1 MFIQVCHI
9 LIISYLQPRKPTA
22 AIQGHPNFICIFL
35 PLDPNNPWT
44 PRNEGNV
51 CSHGSRYWQF
61 WPQEVGAQG
70 SQIYTHQQ
78 IVFWQFETFAAA
90 STTWLVVSTH
100 LKNMF
105 KLDHFP
111 KDRAENSKNLW
122 NHWIENKFESAAD
135 VFFLIRD
142 LFNKT
147 WQFWGIPWPS
157 SGDGEF
163 RDHPNSK
170 TKFVTSNVKMD
181 KKVTFFFESPGNYMI
196 LKFGK
201 QGFMFLHETWVHSI
215 LNNLDYPVIWKILG
229 LFSSPIRREIH
240 HP

>member
-1 MFIQVCHI
+1 MNWMMTNKPHENPSFKVSGISTPCLFRYVIFLSFLFIF
-9 LIISYLQPRKPTA
+9 YLQPRKPTA

-44 PRNEGNV
+44 PKNEGNV

-78 IVFWQFETFAAA
+78 IVFWEFETFAAA

-105 KLDHFP
+105 KLDHETPRIGLKIPESF
-111 KDRAENSKNLW
+111 ETTGSKKKVRIGCW
-122 NHWIENKFESAAD
+122 CC
-135 VFFLIRD
+135 FLMRD

-147 WQFWGIPWPS
+147 WQFVGENVTFFGMVS
-157 SGDGEF
+157 SVT
-163 RDHPNSK
+163 RTQKRSWW
-170 TKFVTSNVKMD
+170 TSNVRWI
-181 KKVTFFFESPGNYMI
+181 KKKSPFFWI
-196 LKFGK
+196 
-201 QGFMFLHETWVHSI
+201 TWQ
-215 LNNLDYPVIWKILG
+215 W
-229 LFSSPIRREIH
+229 
-240 HP
+240 

>member
-135 VFFLIRD
+135 VFFLNTGPVQQNLAI
-142 LFNKT
+142 LGNSVTFFGG
-147 WQFWGIPWPS
+147 WWVPWPS
-157 SGDGEF
+157 QLKNEV
-163 RDHPNSK
+163 RDLQRKN
-170 TKFVTSNVKMD
+170 
-181 KKVTFFFESPGNYMI
+181 G
-196 LKFGK
+196 
-201 QGFMFLHETWVHSI
+201 
-215 LNNLDYPVIWKILG
+215 
-229 LFSSPIRREIH
+229 
-240 HP
+240 